1 MMSAVSMLVAAG
13 ETAADY
19 GFRQAI
25 TMGAR
30 ILTSFDS
37 IVQAILHAA
46 IFSAPFEVRL
56 NR

>member
-13 ETAADY
+13 ATAADY

-25 TMGAR
+25 NMGAR